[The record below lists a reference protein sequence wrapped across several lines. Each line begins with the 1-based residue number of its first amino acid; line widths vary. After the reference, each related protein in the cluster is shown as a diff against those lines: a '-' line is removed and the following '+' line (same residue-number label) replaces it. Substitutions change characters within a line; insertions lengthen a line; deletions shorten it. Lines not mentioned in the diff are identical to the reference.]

1 MGEIWSKTCEQG
13 KDRRDQLVGWCH
25 AHAHGC
31 CALRQLMLGEEP
43 IVSPVLYEDVGKT
56 LYTFLTGE
64 SDLR

>member
-1 MGEIWSKTCEQG
+1 
-13 KDRRDQLVGWCH
+13 
-25 AHAHGC
+25 
-31 CALRQLMLGEEP
+31 MLGEEP

>member
-1 MGEIWSKTCEQG
+1 MSCCRLGS
-13 KDRRDQLVGWCH
+13 RRSVPPPPRAVGRCNAR
-25 AHAHGC
+25 AHEC